1 MNELIKAALIRT
13 GRTALQYIVSTLPP
27 GAAITPVLLQELNWD
42 VFKYVVAAWLV
53 AGVLDCVAAFA
64 SALLTGLPE
73 ADPSKGDDAFDDDV
87 EPADEEMEEDEDTVD
102 DDELVSEES
111 EEEENEA

>member
-1 MNELIKAALIRT
+1 MSGLIKAALVRT

-42 VFKYVVAAWLV
+42 AFKYVVAAWLA

-73 ADPSKGDDAFDDDV
+73 VDPAEDDDAYIDDV
-87 EPADEEMEEDEDTVD
+87 EPADEELEEDED
-102 DDELVSEES
+102 
-111 EEEENEA
+111 EA